1 LFDDSTA
8 KALGRGGHERL
19 MRKRRYAVLLF
30 CALAVWQ
37 VLFPFSAG
45 QPSSFVYVL
54 VHHNVFN
61 SIKPQIEQYVKD
73 IERDGLGAEVHEYVG
88 GSPEEIRSTLASDY
102 PRGLVGCLLVG
113 DIPSAWYEMDV
124 SYPLQPQVT
133 HQEFPLD
140 LFYMDLNGIWKD
152 TDGDGK
158 YDQHT
163 GDRAPEI
170 WVGRLKAS
178 GMAEDEVSLLKNYF
192 AKNHA
197 YRSGWLKLPERALI
211 YVDDFWAHMASEYNS
226 AISAV
231 FLNRTIVNDRLHTN
245 PEDYLNRLK
254 EGWTLV
260 HLFVHG
266 GSTSHHFYVNNED
279 SEGDVTSMDVR
290 ENDPHAFFYVLI
302 SCWNARYTD
311 RDYMGGWYVFSKS
324 YGLLAISSTK
334 PGDMQQFTK
343 FYYICRDRNV
353 GTAFRTWFADRIKDE
368 DGGNEYTKKY
378 FYGIIIIGDP
388 TLYLK
393 PSHYPTLTETVTV
406 PTTTTNVSIT
416 SKIDTFTSETSTLL
430 TPLPTTSTTETT
442 ITRTTSLTGLATGVF
457 TTEILAAVGL
467 VFIVLAVVGV
477 FYLRR
482 RGK

>member
-1 LFDDSTA
+1 M
-8 KALGRGGHERL
+8 GGHD
-19 MRKRRYAVLLF
+19 RKMKKLVYAVLLL
-30 CALAVWQ
+30 CALAGSQ
-37 VLFPFSAG
+37 IAITFSVA
-45 QPSSFVYVL
+45 QPAALVRII
-54 VHHNVFN
+54 VHHNIFS
-61 SIKPQIEQYVKD
+61 SIKPQIDQYVED
-73 IERDGLGAEVHEYVG
+73 IERDGLETALQEYVAE
-88 GSPEEIRSTLASDY
+88 SPEDIRSTLASEY
-102 PRGLVGCLLVG
+102 PRGLIGCLLVG
-113 DIPSAWYEMDV
+113 DVPSAWYEMDV

-192 AKNHA
+192 SKNHA
-197 YRSGWLKLPERALI
+197 YRSGRLKLPERALI
-211 YVDDFWAHMASEYNS
+211 YVDDFWAHMASEYSS
-226 AISAV
+226 AVSTV

-245 PEDYLNRLK
+245 PKDYLNRLK

-290 ENDPHAFFYVLI
+290 QNGPRAFFYILI

-311 RDYMGGWYVFSKS
+311 RDYMGGWYIFSKS

-334 PGDMQQFTK
+334 PGDMQQFSR
-343 FYYICRDRNV
+343 FYSICRDRNV
-353 GTAFRTWFADRIKDE
+353 GTAFRVWFADRIRDE
-368 DGGNEYTKKY
+368 DAGNEYTKKY
-378 FYGIIIIGDP
+378 FYGIITLGDP
-388 TLYLK
+388 TLHLK
-393 PSHYPTLTETVTV
+393 PSYYPTLTETSTTTLTAYATSGAATVTST
-406 PTTTTNVSIT
+406 PTTPFRTTT
-416 SKIDTFTSETSTLL
+416 APESET
-430 TPLPTTSTTETT
+430 
-442 ITRTTSLTGLATGVF
+442 TRTTSVQLATGVF
-457 TTEILAAVGL
+457 TTEVLVIVGFA
-467 VFIVLAVVGV
+467 FIVLAVVGV

-482 RGK
+482 RRK